1 MENND
6 DYNPE
11 KPIYYN
17 YAIKHF
23 LVKDSNLLADD
34 TNQYLKIILCIYT
47 INTSGKYPFIQYLL
61 SNNGF
66 NLMSLPV
73 LPVFNSFNRDTIVS
87 YSKVFLS
94 GIFQVDN
101 FEEFNKK
108 IEFDGFY
115 EYNDSLYLFFDT
127 TKCKLDIDDINLSSP
142 IRFALID
149 EILNRQSICN
159 IKIKADTINF
169 FINNDSINYL
179 YDENNEAY
187 EHPIVGFVGKP
198 SPEKIKFTHMFG
210 ESPKNKLGILG
221 PYFYF
226 TDFSN
231 AIRQGGWSHNYKP
244 EYMNNKLITEDEN
257 GKYLKGGIVR
267 FALFTGSTKY
277 VENMPNDPNDDSDI
291 KKQRINDESLDQNL
305 EIQTLRVS
313 DHDGIWARKYD
324 SVYLGNI
331 ELDDGSFIE
340 EAPII
345 VLKDYKQQISL
356 SYHYIDKSS
365 LGDKYDSNNHSYRI
379 V

>member
-1 MENND
+1 MENNY

-17 YAIKHF
+17 YKIGHF
-23 LVKDSNLLADD
+23 LVKDLNLLADD
-34 TNQYLKIILCIYT
+34 TNKYLKIFLCIYT

-73 LPVFNSFNRDTIVS
+73 LPVFNSFNRDTIVR

-127 TKCKLDIDDINLSSP
+127 TKCNLDIDDIYLSSP

-198 SPEKIKFTHMFG
+198 SFEKIKFTHMFG

-231 AIRQGGWSHNYKP
+231 AIMQGGWSHNYKP

-257 GKYLKGGIVR
+257 DKYLKVGIVR

-277 VENMPNDPNDDSDI
+277 VENMPNDPIDESDI
-291 KKQRINDESLDQNL
+291 KKQRINDESLDKNL

-313 DHDGIWARKYD
+313 DHDGIWARTYD

-340 EAPII
+340 GAPII
-345 VLKDYKQQISL
+345 VLKDYEQQISL
-356 SYHYIDKSS
+356 SYHYIDKNS